1 MKYFIISL
9 FVVLLTAGCGG
20 GSGSKDADKISNN
33 APEISGTPVQFL
45 KAGQSY
51 TFTPAASD
59 ADGDEL
65 VFSIENKPDW
75 ASFDTATGTLSG
87 IPSKGFYRNIKI
99 SVTDSYDTTSL
110 DTFEIAAAELLLLK
124 TGQTGCW
131 NSAGT
136 SVACSGTAQ
145 DGEKQTGADADFTT
159 NTSDSTVTDNVN
171 GLMWH
176 NESAPT
182 TQTYSTASYLC
193 ENSTAGSSTWRLP
206 DIAELEMIANYG
218 KSAAPYLY
226 DAFTNY
232 ASGSYWTSR
241 ESYGT
246 NGTYFWVLNF
256 ATAVQNTDVQD
267 NSNYYRCVSGTVPTL
282 GTFTRDSSNA
292 IVYDERTGLEWAD
305 QSLVSKTWTEALAY
319 CDSLTYGGYSDWRLP
334 NIKELNSIA
343 YRASSSPALSTA
355 FQYPANSF
363 FWSSTTYQ
371 ITKTSAWG
379 VDFSTGKGMTGTK
392 TGANY
397 IKCVR
402 GGE

>member
-1 MKYFIISL
+1 MKHFILSL
-9 FVVLLTAGCGG
+9 FVVLLAAGCGG
-20 GSGSKDADKISNN
+20 GSGSKDSDKVSNN
-33 APEISGTPVQFL
+33 APEISGAPIQFL

-51 TFTPAASD
+51 SFTPAASD

-65 VFSIENKPDW
+65 VFSIENQPDW
-75 ASFDTATGTLSG
+75 ATFDTATGTLAG
-87 IPSKGFYRNIKI
+87 TPTKGFYRNIKI
-99 SVTDSYDTTSL
+99 SVSDGYDTTSL

-136 SVACSGTAQ
+136 SVTCSDTAQ
-145 DGEKQTGADADFTT
+145 DGETQTGADADFTT
-159 NTSDSTVTDNVN
+159 NTSDNTVTDNVN
-171 GLMWH
+171 GLLWH
-176 NESAPT
+176 NEASPT
-182 TQTYSTASYLC
+182 TQPYSTANNLC
-193 ENSTAGSSTWRLP
+193 ENSTLASSTWRLP
-206 DIAELEMIANYG
+206 DISELEMTVNYG
-218 KSAAPYLY
+218 KSSAPYLY
-226 DAFTNY
+226 DYFTNY

-246 NGTYFWVLNF
+246 GSIYFWVLNF
-256 ATAVQNTDVQD
+256 ATAVQNTDIQD
-267 NSNYYRCVSGTVPTL
+267 NSNYYRCVSGSTPTL
-282 GTFTRDSSNA
+282 GTYTRDSSNG

-319 CDSLTYGGYSDWRLP
+319 CNSLTYGGYSDWRLP

-343 YRASSSPALSTA
+343 YRTNYAPALSSV

-379 VDFSTGKGMTGTK
+379 VDFTTGKGMTATK

-397 IKCVR
+397 LKCVR